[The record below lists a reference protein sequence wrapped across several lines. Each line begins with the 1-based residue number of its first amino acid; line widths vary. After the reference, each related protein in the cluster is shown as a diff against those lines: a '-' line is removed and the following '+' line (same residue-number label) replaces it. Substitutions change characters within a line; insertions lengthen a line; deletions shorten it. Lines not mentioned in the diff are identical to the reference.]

1 MLLTQAIYQALV
13 GRVRDDDRGTIVSI
27 VMILGAGRGPLVR
40 AVMAAADRAQRL
52 VKVYAIEKNP
62 NAVVTSVHLYCVCP
76 DS

>member
-13 GRVRDDDRGTIVSI
+13 ERVSDDDQGTIVSI
-27 VMILGAGRGPLVR
+27 VMVVGAGRGPLVR
-40 AVMAAADRAQRL
+40 AVMAAAGRAQRL

-62 NAVVTSVHLYCVCP
+62 NTVVTSVHLYYVCP